1 MKLVCPLRIYSLVVI
16 RASFGMFRDTIL
28 IASNIEHWDIIA
40 MQISVLNVP
49 DRCR

>member
-1 MKLVCPLRIYSLVVI
+1 
-16 RASFGMFRDTIL
+16 MFRDTIL
-28 IASNIEHWDIIA
+28 MAFEHWDIIA